1 MSGIEDYKVT
11 EAPTF
16 KSAHFIGIG
25 GAGMSGIAL
34 VLHERGV
41 NVTGS
46 DLKTSRYIRQ
56 LLRAGV
62 QVRIGHHA
70 STIDEVKPDVVVV
83 STAIPESNPE
93 LVRARELGIPV
104 WPRAK
109 MLSALS
115 FGYTTVAVAGTHGKT
130 TTSSMCATMLDRM
143 GLDPSFLI
151 GGIVEGYGTN
161 GRNGG
166 SKYFVC
172 EADES
177 DGSFLYLDPNVVI
190 ITNVEADHLDHY
202 GSLKAIEDT
211 FCEFMGLVGDA
222 GTVIVCGDRPHLVDL
237 ARSTGRRV
245 LTYGF
250 TEGCDTRLTE
260 SERQH
265 TIGSAFEVTLPDG
278 TSHHVEIKNNPGRHN
293 MLNATAAL
301 TAAYV
306 LGLDAEKAAR
316 ALSSFDGVRRRFTHV
331 GDVDGLTIV
340 DDYGHHPTEIKA
352 TLAAAK
358 SLDFKHV
365 CVVFQP
371 HRYSRLQ
378 ALRDDFADAF
388 ADADKLLVIDV
399 FPAGEMPIPGV
410 TGKMLAD
417 AVEARHPG
425 KQVAYVSDH
434 ADLMRA
440 IADQTEPGDLLITMG
455 AGDVT
460 TVGPEY
466 IEYAREAHGSDPS
479 SRA

>member
-1 MSGIEDYKVT
+1 MPSIEDYKVT

-16 KSAHFIGIG
+16 KSAHFIGVG

-41 NVTGS
+41 RVTGS
-46 DLKTSRYIRQ
+46 DLKASRYTRQ
-56 LLRAGV
+56 LVRAGV
-62 QVRIGHHA
+62 EVRIGHDA
-70 STIDEVKPDVVVV
+70 ATVDEVAPDVVVV
-83 STAIPESNPE
+83 STAIPETNPE
-93 LVRARELGIPV
+93 LARARELGIPV

-161 GRNGG
+161 GRNGA
-166 SKYFVC
+166 SEYFVC

-177 DGSFLYLDPNVVI
+177 DSSFLYLDPDVAI
-190 ITNVEADHLDHY
+190 ITNIEADHLDHY

-211 FCEFMGLVGDA
+211 FCEFMSLVGEA
-222 GTVIVCGDRPHLVDL
+222 GTVIVCGDRPHLVEL
-237 ARSTGRRV
+237 ARSTGRHV
-245 LTYGF
+245 VTYGF
-250 TEGCDTRLTE
+250 GEGCDARLTE
-260 SERQH
+260 SERKH
-265 TIGSAFEVTLPDG
+265 SIGSAFEVALPDG
-278 TSHHVEIKNNPGRHN
+278 SSRHVEIKSNPGCHN

-301 TAAYV
+301 TCAYV
-306 LGLDAEKAAR
+306 LGLDTCAAAR
-316 ALSSFDGVRRRFTHV
+316 ALSTFDGVRRRFTHV
-331 GDVDGLTIV
+331 GDVAGVTIV

-365 CVVFQP
+365 VVVFQP
-371 HRYSRLQ
+371 HRYTRLQ
-378 ALRDDFADAF
+378 ALADAFADAF
-388 ADADKLLVIDV
+388 ADADKLIVIDV

-410 TGKMLAD
+410 NGKMLAD
-417 AVEARHPG
+417 LAAERHPG
-425 KQVAYVSDH
+425 KPVAYAADH
-434 ADLMRA
+434 PSLMAAIDRA
-440 IADQTEPGDLLITMG
+440 VEPGDLLITMG

-466 IEYAREAHGSDPS
+466 IEHVTEASDAAG
-479 SRA
+479 R